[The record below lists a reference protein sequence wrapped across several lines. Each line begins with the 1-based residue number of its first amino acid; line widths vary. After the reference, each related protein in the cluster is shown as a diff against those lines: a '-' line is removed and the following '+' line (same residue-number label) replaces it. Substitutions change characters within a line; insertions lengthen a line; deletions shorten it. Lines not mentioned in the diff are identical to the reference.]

1 MVTRIFST
9 NINGIKLALY
19 LSS

>member
-19 LSS
+19 LST